1 MNIVKDETPNPP
13 SSNDRYLLPKGH
25 PSVEKYKALFQGFE
39 ETEIPGLKL
48 HLNPYSV
55 KNMNH
60 DLAMELIAGA
70 QHHPKALEK
79 MLLKTDFSFLNDDNS
94 PMPDAMIN
102 KWLNKAE
109 FQEWSYNL
117 FRKMPYII
125 FFLRDKILRFY
136 AMVGV
141 FSANDHTNKKFT
153 EESILG
159 IKLLPAKAE
168 EVNMDL
174 SNAGYLF
181 MDYCMVA
188 GIDPKPYME
197 KVFDEFDL
205 DFDYDILL
213 KSYTEGIAAGQFVEY
228 VFPKLK
234 SEDEEP
240 EEVESIRKITPE
252 EASPF
257 NFKRVDLFKKDRYLV
272 AKGSHVIGEL
282 KQLFGSCDG
291 KKPMGVRIGI
301 PHEEIIK
308 KNLGEMAKFWCVM
321 QHYPKGLQS
330 CMNNFDLFM
339 QSAIKH
345 DQYVIKT
352 NEFIGNHDCREFLK
366 STSDNLRGFFFVYK
380 NLEFRLYSIIG
391 NLEEEN
397 QKAGIT
403 GDTEGIL
410 KHKFTAQQVE
420 AMQKKARLG
429 CKFFMEYCHTA
440 GVNSQKY
447 INEMIRDM
455 NFDFTYKDVEED
467 YNAMVKAGYSI
478 DTFTFTEQ

>member
-1 MNIVKDETPNPP
+1 MKIVKDETRIIP
-13 SSNDRYLLPKGH
+13 SSNERYLLPKEH
-25 PSVEKYKALFQGFE
+25 PSVEKYKALLQDFDE
-39 ETEIPGLKL
+39 NDKTGLVL
-48 HLNPYSV
+48 SLNPNAV
-55 KNMNH
+55 KTMNH
-60 DLAMELIAGA
+60 DLVMEIIAGA
-70 QHHPKALEK
+70 QYHPKALDRL
-79 MLLKTDFSFLNDDNS
+79 LLKLDFSFVNDDDS
-94 PMPDAMIN
+94 DMPEGMIN

-109 FQEWSYNL
+109 FQQWSYNL
-117 FRKMPYII
+117 FRKMPHII

-136 AMVGV
+136 AMVGI
-141 FSANDHTNKKFT
+141 FSANDHTNRNFT
-153 EESILG
+153 EVSILA
-159 IKLLPAKAE
+159 IKLLPAKAA

-174 SNAGYLF
+174 SNAGLCF
-181 MDYCMVA
+181 MDYCMAA

-197 KVFDEFDL
+197 KVFDEFELDL
-205 DFDYDILL
+205 DYDILL
-213 KSYTEGIAAGQFVEY
+213 KSYTDHIDSGRRVHYI
-228 VFPKLK
+228 FPELS

-240 EEVESIRKITPE
+240 TENDSIRKINKE

-301 PHEEIIK
+301 PQEEIKK
-308 KNLGEMAKFWCVM
+308 KNYAEMAKFYSVM

-330 CMNNFDLFM
+330 CMNNFELFM
-339 QSAIKH
+339 QSAITQE
-345 DQYVIKT
+345 QYAVKT

-366 STSDNLRGFFFVYK
+366 FTSDNLRGFFFVYK
-380 NLEFRLYSIIG
+380 NKDFRLYSIIG
-391 NLEEEN
+391 NLEEDN
-397 QKAGIT
+397 QKAGIK

-420 AMQKKARLG
+420 AMQKKARNG

-455 NFDFTYKDVEED
+455 NFDFTYEDVEED

-478 DTFTFTEQ
+478 DTFTFTEN

>member
-1 MNIVKDETPNPP
+1 
-13 SSNDRYLLPKGH
+13 
-25 PSVEKYKALFQGFE
+25 
-39 ETEIPGLKL
+39 
-48 HLNPYSV
+48 
-55 KNMNH
+55 
-60 DLAMELIAGA
+60 
-70 QHHPKALEK
+70 
-79 MLLKTDFSFLNDDNS
+79 
-94 PMPDAMIN
+94 
-102 KWLNKAE
+102 
-109 FQEWSYNL
+109 
-117 FRKMPYII
+117 
-125 FFLRDKILRFY
+125 
-136 AMVGV
+136 
-141 FSANDHTNKKFT
+141 
-153 EESILG
+153 
-159 IKLLPAKAE
+159 
-168 EVNMDL
+168 
-174 SNAGYLF
+174 
-181 MDYCMVA
+181 
-188 GIDPKPYME
+188 
-197 KVFDEFDL
+197 L